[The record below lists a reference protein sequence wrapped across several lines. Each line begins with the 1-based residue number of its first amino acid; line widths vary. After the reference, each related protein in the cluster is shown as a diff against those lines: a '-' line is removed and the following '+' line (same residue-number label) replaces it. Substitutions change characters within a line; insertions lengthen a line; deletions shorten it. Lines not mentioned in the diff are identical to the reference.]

1 MLKEFADYITYTLLK
16 LEPTSHL
23 GDALNFFI
31 YDTLKIFLLLTTIVY
46 VVAIIRA
53 YFPPEKTKRILSHKR
68 EYIGNT
74 MAALLGIVTPFCSC
88 SAVPLFIG
96 FVEAGVPLGVT
107 FSFLISSPMVNEIAL
122 IMLWGLFGWKIALI
136 YTGTGVALA
145 IVSGIVIGKL
155 KMEKYVQDYVWEIK
169 AGAGEIVQTTFREKL
184 VYARDYTVELLKR
197 IWPYVIIGI
206 ALGGIVHGYIPT
218 DFVVKYAGR
227 DNPFAVLVAVL
238 IGIPL
243 YSNAAGMIP
252 VVQALVGKG
261 MAMGTV
267 LAFMMSVTAIS
278 FPEAVILK
286 NVLKMRLIYTFFG
299 IVAVGIVI
307 VGYLVQ
313 RDFIGGIEMEIKVLG
328 PGCANCVKM
337 EELAKTAVKELGIEA
352 KIEKITDIG
361 QIAMNG
367 ILSTPGLMVN
377 GKIKHSGKPLP
388 SLEKVK
394 ELIKGEA

>member
-1 MLKEFADYITYTLLK
+1 MLKEFADYVTYALLK
-16 LEPTSHL
+16 LEPTSHV

-46 VVAIIRA
+46 VVALIRA

-68 EYIGNT
+68 EYFGNI

-136 YTGTGVALA
+136 YTGTGVVLA

-169 AGAGEIVQTTFREKL
+169 AGSGAIIETDFREKL
-184 VYARDYTVELLKR
+184 VYARGYTAELLKR

-299 IVAVGIVI
+299 IVTTGIII
-307 VGYLVQ
+307 VGYL
-313 RDFIGGIEMEIKVLG
+313 FN
-328 PGCANCVKM
+328 A
-337 EELAKTAVKELGIEA
+337 
-352 KIEKITDIG
+352 
-361 QIAMNG
+361 
-367 ILSTPGLMVN
+367 IL
-377 GKIKHSGKPLP
+377 
-388 SLEKVK
+388 
-394 ELIKGEA
+394 